1 MPRVSV
7 LTPIYNT
14 DPAHLRA
21 CIESVLNQTFTDFE
35 FLIVNDSPKN
45 TELDAVVASY
55 KDARIRY
62 SKNKKNI
69 GISATRNK
77 LLDMARG
84 EYVAIFDHDDISVP
98 DRLERQVAV
107 LDTNPHIGVVSGW
120 LQHFGVSDYLWKTP
134 ESDLDIKIAMMYNCC
149 IAHTA
154 TMIRKSILDENNIRY
169 EEYFSPAEDYR
180 LWARLMGITHFYNIQ
195 DVMVRY
201 RMHNRMTTVR
211 QNDIMNNKWHEIA
224 AELQNTYPAYYD
236 LMKKSDSVHATRFRL
251 RLFGFIPL
259 VKIKNNW
266 ILLFEFIP
274 LCKMRWS

>member
-84 EYVAIFDHDDISVP
+84 EYVAVFDHDDISVP

-107 LDTNPHIGVVSGW
+107 LDANPHIGVVSGW
-120 LQHFGVSDYLWKTP
+120 LQHFGASDYLWKTP

-154 TMIRKSILDENNIRY
+154 TMIRKSVLDENNIRY

-236 LMKKSDSVHATRFRL
+236 LMKKSDNVHATRFRL

-274 LCKMRWS
+274 LCKVRWS

>member
-107 LDTNPHIGVVSGW
+107 LDANPHIGVVSGW
-120 LQHFGVSDYLWKTP
+120 LQHFGASDYLWKTP

-154 TMIRKSILDENNIRY
+154 TMIRKSVLDENNIRY

-201 RMHNRMTTVR
+201 RMHNHMTTVR

-274 LCKMRWS
+274 LCKVRWS